1 MKLLKQYV
9 SITLG
14 CALMAL
20 AFDWFYAPNELTLGG
35 FTGIAQVIN
44 FFAPALP
51 VGVTVIVLNAP
62 LFLMSLKRFG
72 KRFLVRSFFA
82 VAVNSIFI
90 DLINAVY
97 TFQPMDK
104 LLGCIYGGVLVGVS
118 LGWLLREEATTGGTE
133 LGAWLLKAKIPGL
146 SIGTLCLAID
156 LTIIVFYAAV
166 FRSLNNALY
175 GALALYI
182 TTKVLDLVVYGQN
195 TAKVAYIISDKYEE
209 IMQEMLRRDMGVTLL
224 NGKGGYTGAER
235 PLLFCAVRKKEA
247 VSIKRYIKELDPD
260 AFFIVCD
267 ASEVLGEGFG
277 EYDPQGL

>member
-1 MKLLKQYV
+1 MNLLKQYV

-44 FFAPALP
+44 FFVPALP

-82 VAVNSIFI
+82 VAANSIFI
-90 DLINAVY
+90 DLINAVC

-133 LGAWLLKAKIPGL
+133 PSPA
-146 SIGTLCLAID
+146 
-156 LTIIVFYAAV
+156 
-166 FRSLNNALY
+166 
-175 GALALYI
+175 
-182 TTKVLDLVVYGQN
+182 
-195 TAKVAYIISDKYEE
+195 
-209 IMQEMLRRDMGVTLL
+209 
-224 NGKGGYTGAER
+224 
-235 PLLFCAVRKKEA
+235 
-247 VSIKRYIKELDPD
+247 
-260 AFFIVCD
+260 
-267 ASEVLGEGFG
+267 
-277 EYDPQGL
+277 

>member
-133 LGAWLLKAKIPGL
+133 LGARLLKLKFQQLP
-146 SIGTLCLAID
+146 IGKLCLIID
-156 LTIIVFYAAV
+156 MAVIITYSLAFRQLTP
-166 FRSLNNALY
+166 ALY
-175 GALALYI
+175 SAATLYI
-182 TTKVLDLVVYGQN
+182 STTVLDKVVYGGKA
-195 TAKVAYIISDKYEE
+195 AKMAYIISQQHEQIAQRLLELD
-209 IMQEMLRRDMGVTLL
+209 LGVTFLD
-224 NGKGGYTGAER
+224 GTGAYRRR
-235 PLLFCAVRKKEA
+235 PTEVIVCAFSRSYIIPVKKL
-247 VSIKRYIKELDPD
+247 VQQIDPD
-260 AFFIVCD
+260 AFIIVCD
-267 ASEVLGEGFG
+267 THEILGEGFG
-277 EYDPQGL
+277 SYDPKGL

>member
-82 VAVNSIFI
+82 VAVN
-90 DLINAVY
+90 
-97 TFQPMDK
+97 
-104 LLGCIYGGVLVGVS
+104 
-118 LGWLLREEATTGGTE
+118 
-133 LGAWLLKAKIPGL
+133 
-146 SIGTLCLAID
+146 
-156 LTIIVFYAAV
+156 
-166 FRSLNNALY
+166 
-175 GALALYI
+175 
-182 TTKVLDLVVYGQN
+182 
-195 TAKVAYIISDKYEE
+195 
-209 IMQEMLRRDMGVTLL
+209 
-224 NGKGGYTGAER
+224 
-235 PLLFCAVRKKEA
+235 
-247 VSIKRYIKELDPD
+247 
-260 AFFIVCD
+260 
-267 ASEVLGEGFG
+267 
-277 EYDPQGL
+277 